1 MTDGSEEQDLGLE
14 QFVNPD
20 DDQGIS
26 LDELSEA
33 YAELLSQ
40 GDDPYHETPKEEDAG
55 EQSDAGEIAED
66 EEPEAEVDTC
76 EVSPS
81 SILEAILFVGTPDNA
96 PLTNKEVA
104 TLMRGVR
111 PQEID
116 DLVAE
121 LNKAYDEQGT
131 PYTIVSDG
139 PGYRLVLRDEYKTV
153 ANRFYG
159 KTKDARL
166 SQAAVDVLAVVAYNQ
181 PIGRKEIDDVRGKPS
196 GALLT
201 QLVRR
206 ELLAVQ
212 RTDTKPRRTNYVTT
226 ERFLRVFGLENIDE
240 LPRSQ
245 ELDRAF

>member
-1 MTDGSEEQDLGLE
+1 MSDGSEEQDLGLE
-14 QFVNPD
+14 QFVTPD

-33 YAELLSQ
+33 YAELLGQ
-40 GDDPYHETPKEEDAG
+40 GEDPYEETLKEEDA
-55 EQSDAGEIAED
+55 EQQTDIVDAAAGEER
-66 EEPEAEVDTC
+66 EVKVDTC
-76 EVSPS
+76 DVSPL
-81 SILEAILFVGTPDNA
+81 SILEAMLFVGIPDNS

-104 TLMRGVR
+104 SLMRGVR
-111 PQEID
+111 PHEID
-116 DLVAE
+116 DLVNE
-121 LNKAYDEQGT
+121 LNNAYDEQGAA
-131 PYTIVSDG
+131 YKIVSDG
-139 PGYRLVLRDEYKTV
+139 PGYRLVLRDEYKIV
-153 ANRFYG
+153 ANKFYG

-181 PIGRKEIDDVRGKPS
+181 PIARKEVDEVRGKPS

-206 ELLAVQ
+206 QLLAVQ

-226 ERFLRVFGLENIDE
+226 ERFLRVFGLENINE